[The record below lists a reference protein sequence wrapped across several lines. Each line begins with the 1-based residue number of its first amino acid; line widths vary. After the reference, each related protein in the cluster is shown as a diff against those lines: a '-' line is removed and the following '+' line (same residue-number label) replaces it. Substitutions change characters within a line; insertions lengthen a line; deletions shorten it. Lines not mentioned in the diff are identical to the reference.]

1 MRTFQKKRAALL
13 SVLSATILTGGLLSV
28 GTTAADAASASN
40 AVVKIPIPGMSSFDP
55 TQFGPQILLDQGTI
69 MEGLAGYSP
78 TGKIVPKIAQKW
90 VPSDGGKVWTI
101 YLRHDAKWS
110 NGQPVT
116 AEDFYF
122 SWMRMDSPQDTT
134 GAFFASIMP
143 YILNG
148 NNYHAGIVPA
158 SAVGL
163 QVVNPYELK
172 ITLTT
177 PHDIVDELPIASS
190 MPLYPPVVKAHPNT
204 WFLPDHFV
212 GDAPYIVTAFTAN
225 GSITL
230 KRNPDYVGAAGEYN
244 VGNVPEIQVVPT
256 PSVPLEDY
264 MANSLSS
271 AIITNP
277 SDYAYVQSHPALK
290 AQLHISPQVQVN
302 YLQWDKSVTPSPLDN
317 VLVRQAIAMAIDRTP
332 LVNSVLSGMGGVTTT
347 FGYPGWPAT
356 PYEHG
361 LPYNVVKARAL
372 LAKAGYPLGKG
383 IPTLHLYCQ
392 TAAVSP
398 ASVSIAEAIQQEL
411 KSALGINFTI
421 DPTASTLWGAINW
434 GGLNQGIL
442 PGYNVAVGDVNFYDS
457 STLSLDSNYMINLP
471 GVIGPINYMQ
481 HISNWYFPTYDPT
494 DVKLFGN
501 PADPKMGLTFAQ
513 WAPLQKAAL
522 ADIAYLNK
530 WLAAQPPAYRSVLE
544 PAPGQSNIE
553 LWDGL
558 LKQWQQAKTPAQKH
572 QTWMAAWQFVGNSSG
587 GNGSVNV
594 GLSGQ
599 VYIDQHEPKSL
610 YLAQMWNVEG
620 ENAIHNS
627 VAVQDTAKVVNFLMQ
642 QGYQVPLYYNE
653 MFYLV
658 KPGLSDVSL
667 NPWAWGD
674 NYWQLQYITMK

>member
-1 MRTFQKKRAALL
+1 MKTLYRKRAALL
-13 SVLSATILTGGLLSV
+13 GVLSATILTGGLLSA
-28 GTTAADAASASN
+28 GTSVADAASTSSI
-40 AVVKIPIPGMSSFDP
+40 VKIPIPGMSSFDP

-78 TGKIVPKIAQKW
+78 SGKIVPKIAQKW
-90 VPSDGGKVWTI
+90 VPSEGGKVWTI

-116 AEDFYF
+116 AQDFYY
-122 SWMRMDSPQDTT
+122 SWMRMDAPQDST

-143 YILNG
+143 YVLNG
-148 NNYHAGIVPA
+148 NNYHDGIVPA

-172 ITLTT
+172 ITLTA

-190 MPLYPPVVKAHPNT
+190 MPLYPPVVKAYPNT
-204 WFLPDHFV
+204 WFLPSHFV
-212 GDAPYIVTAFTAN
+212 GDAPYVVTAYTAN

-230 KRNPDYVGAAGEYN
+230 KRNPHYVGAPGEVN
-244 VGNVPEIQVVPT
+244 VGNVPQIEVVPT

-264 MANSLSS
+264 MSNSLSS
-271 AIITNP
+271 AIITSQ
-277 SDYAYVQSHPALK
+277 SDYAYVQSHPVLK
-290 AQLHISPQVQVN
+290 AQLHVAPQVQVN
-302 YLQWDKSVTPSPLDN
+302 YLQWDKSVDPSPLDN
-317 VLVRQAIAMAIDRTP
+317 VLVRKAIAMAINRAP
-332 LVNSVLSGMGGVTTT
+332 LVNPVLSGMGGVTTT
-347 FGYPGWPAT
+347 FGFPGWPVT

-361 LPYNVVKARAL
+361 LNYNVAQARAL
-372 LAKAGYPLGKG
+372 LAKAGYPGGKG

-392 TAAVSP
+392 TAAVSQ

-411 KSALGINFTI
+411 KTALGINFTI

-442 PGYNVAVGDVNFYDS
+442 PGYNVAVGNANFMDS

-471 GVIGPINYMQ
+471 GAIGPHSYMQ
-481 HISNWYFPTYDPT
+481 HISNWYFPTYDPS
-494 DVKLFGN
+494 DVKQFGN
-501 PADPKMGLTFAQ
+501 PADPKMGLTFAE

-522 ADIAYLNK
+522 ADIQYLNK
-530 WLAAQPPAYRSVLE
+530 WLAHQPAAYRALLT
-544 PAPGQSNIE
+544 PAPGQSNME
-553 LWDGL
+553 LWNGL
-558 LKQWQQAKTPAQKH
+558 IKQWHEAKTAAQEH
-572 QTWMAAWQFVGNSSG
+572 QAWVNAWKFIGNSSG
-587 GNGSVNV
+587 GNGTADV

-599 VYIDQHEPKSL
+599 VYIDEHEPKSL
-610 YLAQMWNVEG
+610 ALAQMWNVEG
-620 ENAIHNS
+620 ENAVKTS

-658 KPGLSDVSL
+658 KPGLTHVSL